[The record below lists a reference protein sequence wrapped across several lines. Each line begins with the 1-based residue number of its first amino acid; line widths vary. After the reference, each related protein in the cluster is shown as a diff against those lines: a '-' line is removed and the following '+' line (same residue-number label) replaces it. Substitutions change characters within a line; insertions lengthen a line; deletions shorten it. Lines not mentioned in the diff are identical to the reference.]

1 MPLNNME
8 MKYLIAHLVRC
19 DKVIQQAVAL
29 LLPTDFRDELEQS
42 FALIWS
48 ISSDWYKKTS
58 KPIPKDLMLSELDKS
73 IQGAGPDWM
82 SAVMEDE
89 TREMV
94 EEIYSLT
101 PEDFFPEHAINTW
114 LQTLLN
120 DKKVL
125 PKLHNIDETD
135 LPKAIKRLTDAY
147 AATRVS
153 AAVGCNVF
161 DVDSADARVVSS
173 RRSPTGCIVFDEI
186 LGGGIRERELI
197 GILGP
202 TSGGKT
208 TLAVQIACSKA
219 KIGDWVNF
227 FSYEQ
232 PIVPEIRD
240 RMWSCASGVS
250 RKKIEEIPFDQMEKS
265 VQNDIRL
272 MQQMCKTMRAFD
284 MQGKGIGFG
293 GMDEVEAVVQQEI
306 AADRHPKLI
315 IIDWVSVVAR
325 RYMSANGIEESN
337 IRGII
342 LGMCNHAKSLAVKYE
357 TTVILMQQLNG
368 EAGSRTNVRS
378 KASHYDA
385 LDCKGFAF
393 EMDACV
399 VIGPKD
405 PKNGNCVIKLT
416 KARNVVNTERKAQL
430 NGEFNRFDPLDGEFI
445 ADRDGEVSLIAR
457 ADMEDVGDYDN
468 GN

>member
-1 MPLNNME
+1 MPLNNMD
-8 MKYLIAHLVRC
+8 MKYLMAHLVRC
-19 DKVIQQAVAL
+19 DKVIQQAVSL

-48 ISSDWYKKTS
+48 VSSDWYKKTG
-58 KPIPKDLMLSELDKS
+58 KCIPKDLMHSELDKALED
-73 IQGAGPDWM
+73 AGPDWM
-82 SAVMEDE
+82 NPIMEQE
-89 TREMV
+89 TRELV
-94 EEIYSLT
+94 EEMYTLT
-101 PEDFFPEHAINTW
+101 PEEFFPEHAINTW

-125 PKLHNIDETD
+125 PKLQNIDETD

-161 DVDSADARVVSS
+161 DLTSSDARVVSS
-173 RRSPTGCIVFDEI
+173 KRTPTGCLIFDEI

-208 TLAVQIACSKA
+208 TLAVQIAVSVVKQG
-219 KIGDWVNF
+219 KWVNF

-232 PIVPEIRD
+232 PVVPEIRD
-240 RMWSCASGVS
+240 RMWGCASGVS
-250 RKKIEEIPFDQMEKS
+250 RKKIEEVPLDEMESS
-265 VQNDIRL
+265 VRKAIEDI
-272 MQQMCKTMRAFD
+272 QPHCKTLRAFD
-284 MQGKGIGFG
+284 MQGKGVGFG
-293 GMDEVEAVVQQEI
+293 GIDEIEAIVQQEI
-306 AADRHPKLI
+306 AAGRPPKCI
-315 IIDWVSVVAR
+315 IIDWMSVVAR
-325 RYMSANGIEESN
+325 RYISANGIDESN
-337 IRGII
+337 IRSII
-342 LGMCNHAKSLAVKYE
+342 LGMCNQAKGMAVKYN
-357 TTVILMQQLNG
+357 TTVILMQQLSG

-385 LDCKGFAF
+385 LDCKGFSF

-405 PKNGNCVIKLT
+405 PKSSICILKLT
-416 KARNVVNTERKAQL
+416 KARNVVNSEAKAKL
-430 NGEFNRFDPLDGEFI
+430 NGEFNRFDPVDGEFI
-445 ADRDGEVSLIAR
+445 ADRDGEVRLVEKGDLQEPEA
-457 ADMEDVGDYDN
+457 GDYT
-468 GN
+468 